1 MPPEFRGYTGKART
15 AIAMNTPSSKEYI
28 VDQGSDLRLDQWLT
42 AQEPEMS
49 RSHLQK
55 LIEKGFVTINGEVCT
70 TKKRGVAQGD
80 RIFLTVPEAQP
91 LDLVPQDIPLDIIYE
106 DDHMIVVNKAASM
119 VVHPAPGHDSGTLVN
134 ALLFHCPTLPGI
146 GNVQR
151 PGIVHR
157 LDKDTTGA
165 MVVAKTDQAMRHLQ
179 EQIRTKTAQR
189 EYLAIVYGSPAS
201 DSGTVNQPIGRHPVD
216 RKKMGIVPE
225 DKWGRHAVTHW
236 TVKERLGN
244 YSVLHYQLDT
254 GRTHQIR
261 VHSAHMGHPVIG
273 DPLYTSNRSL
283 GINLTGQV
291 LHAWRLSLDHPVTGD
306 RTTHIAPLPQEFEK
320 ALKTLRLRYE
330 K

>member
-1 MPPEFRGYTGKART
+1 
-15 AIAMNTPSSKEYI
+15 MNTPSSKEYI
-28 VDQGSDLRLDQWLT
+28 VAQVSNLRLDQWLT

-49 RSHLQK
+49 RSHIQK
-55 LIEKGFVTINGEVCT
+55 LIEQGFVTINGQVCT
-70 TKKRGVAQGD
+70 AKKQGLTKGD
-80 RIFLTVPEAQP
+80 RILMTRPEAKP
-91 LDLVPQDIPLDIIYE
+91 LDLVAQNIPLDILYE
-106 DDHMIVVNKAASM
+106 DDYMIVVNKAAGM

-134 ALLFHCPTLPGI
+134 ALLFHCPALPGI

-165 MVVAKTDQAMRHLQ
+165 MVVAKTDQAMQHLQ

-189 EYLAIVYGSPAS
+189 EYLAIVYGSPS
-201 DSGTVNQPIGRHPVD
+201 EDSGTVDQPIGRHPVD

-225 DKWGRHAVTHW
+225 EKWGRHAVTHW
-236 TVKERLGN
+236 AVKERLGN

-306 RTTHIAPLPQEFEK
+306 RTTHVAPLPQEFEK
-320 ALKTLRLRYE
+320 ALNTLRLRYE
-330 K
+330 N

>member
-1 MPPEFRGYTGKART
+1 MK
-15 AIAMNTPSSKEYI
+15 NPSVKEYI
-28 VDQGSDLRLDQWLT
+28 VDQISSLRLDQWLT
-42 AQEPEMS
+42 AQQSEMS
-49 RSHLQK
+49 RSHIQK
-55 LIEKGFVTINGEVCT
+55 IIEQGFVTINGQVCT
-70 TKKRGVAQGD
+70 AKKQGLTKGD
-80 RIFLTVPEAQP
+80 RILMTRPEAKP
-91 LDLVPQDIPLDIIYE
+91 LDLVAQNIPLDILYE
-106 DDHMIVVNKAASM
+106 DDYMIVVNKAAGM

-134 ALLFHCPTLPGI
+134 ALLFHCPALPGI

-165 MVVAKTDQAMRHLQ
+165 MVVAKTDQAMQHLQ

-189 EYLAIVYGSPAS
+189 EYLAIVYGSPS
-201 DSGTVNQPIGRHPVD
+201 EDSGTVDQPIGRHPVD

-225 DKWGRHAVTHW
+225 EKWGRHAVTHW
-236 TVKERLGN
+236 AVKERLGN

-306 RTTHIAPLPQEFEK
+306 RATYVAPLPQEFEK
-320 ALKTLRLRYE
+320 ALNTLRLRYE
-330 K
+330 N

>member
-1 MPPEFRGYTGKART
+1 MK
-15 AIAMNTPSSKEYI
+15 NPSVKEYI
-28 VDQGSDLRLDQWLT
+28 VDQISSLRLDQWLT
-42 AQEPEMS
+42 AQQSEMS
-49 RSHLQK
+49 RSHIQK
-55 LIEKGFVTINGEVCT
+55 LIEQGFVTINGQVCT
-70 TKKRGVAQGD
+70 AKKQGLTKGD
-80 RIFLTVPEAQP
+80 RILMTRPEAKP
-91 LDLVPQDIPLDIIYE
+91 LDLVAQNIPLDILYE
-106 DDHMIVVNKAASM
+106 DDYMIVVNKAAGM

-134 ALLFHCPTLPGI
+134 ALLFHCPALPGI

-165 MVVAKTDQAMRHLQ
+165 MVVAKTDQAMQHLQ

-189 EYLAIVYGSPAS
+189 EYLAIVYGSPS
-201 DSGTVNQPIGRHPVD
+201 EDSGTVDQPIGRHPVD

-225 DKWGRHAVTHW
+225 EKWGRHAVTHW
-236 TVKERLGN
+236 AVKERLGN

-306 RTTHIAPLPQEFEK
+306 RTTHVAPLPQEFEK
-320 ALKTLRLRYE
+320 ALNTLRLRYE